1 MKLRYSSVFL
11 MSISSPAAAGLGKRK
26 RWNDSTKEN
35 VVKHTSSTHCF
46 VNICEEDA
54 VHT

>member
-11 MSISSPAAAGLGKRK
+11 MSISSPAAAGLGKT
-26 RWNDSTKEN
+26 WNDSTKEN